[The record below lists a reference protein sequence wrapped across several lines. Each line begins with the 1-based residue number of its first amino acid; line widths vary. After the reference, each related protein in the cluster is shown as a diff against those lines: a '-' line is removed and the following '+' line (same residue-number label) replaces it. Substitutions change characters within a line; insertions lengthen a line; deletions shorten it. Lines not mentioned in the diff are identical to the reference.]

1 VVDRIGSGDAF
12 LGGFIHALRNTNDP
26 QRIID
31 IATGAGYQ
39 KLFVEGDFGNGK
51 F

>member
-1 VVDRIGSGDAF
+1 MDRIGSGDAF
-12 LGGFIHALRNTNDP
+12 MAGLVRSIILKETP
-26 QRIID
+26 QQVIE
-31 IATGAGYQ
+31 IATNAGFQ